1 MALLQALF
9 SFIGKSAGKILTAIF
24 GWAVVALF
32 GQTSSKEHTLLSGVV
47 ASAAAWPI
55 LLVGIAFPRIATFVV
70 AFVPLSDRVPTSILR
85 IVWLGLALLVPI
97 LVGTVVAAK
106 APPGTPRESFVTRTL
121 RGFPITLGISVAFLL
136 MFISVP
142 VLRVLS
148 AARGR
153 KDDHVPCITKGD
165 AYDAIARVI
174 DDLLERN
181 SIDARRTEP
190 SWWLSG
196 PANVLRKLGGK
207 ALRGF
212 MPDRM
217 AYWSGPELEIAFYPS
232 DILIRGK
239 NRQTAWTHG
248 LLAEAL
254 AHEPCRQTFDPNAQ
268 ELERQIRQ
276 VWSVFDENPSAHVR
290 SAALLSRVVDITKE
304 LSKIKID
311 YDEWQVLYRQV
322 LQLSRALH
330 GHPQILSAAV
340 SSTEVGMQESE
351 TRAKAKEEQPLAVL
365 STGELVAQ
373 LTKQSADL
381 VKKQVELARSE
392 LRADIKRE
400 VMAIAGFGIGG
411 ACAFATL
418 ILLLVAAV
426 FALAEEMPGW
436 QAGLIVSGAV
446 LAIGAVAAL
455 VGWSKRVKTPL
466 DLTQKTLK
474 EDAQW
479 AKERLT

>member
-32 GQTSSKEHTLLSGVV
+32 GQTSPKEHTLLSGLV

-55 LLVGIAFPRIATFVV
+55 LVAGTIFPRIATFVV
-70 AFVPLSDRVPTSILR
+70 AFVPLSDRVPTSVLR

-97 LVGTVVAAK
+97 LIGTVVAAK
-106 APPGTPRESFVTRTL
+106 APPGTARESFVKRTL
-121 RGFPITLGISVAFLL
+121 RGFPIALGISAAFVL
-136 MFISVP
+136 MFVSVP

-153 KDDHVPCITKGD
+153 KDDHLTCITRGD
-165 AYDAIARVI
+165 KYDAIARVI
-174 DDLLERN
+174 DHLLERN
-181 SIDARRTEP
+181 AINARRTEP

-212 MPDRM
+212 MPEHT

-268 ELERQIRQ
+268 DLERQIRQ
-276 VWSVFDENPSAHVR
+276 VWSVYDENPSAHVR

-311 YDEWQVLYRQV
+311 HDEWQILYRQV
-322 LQLSRALH
+322 LQLARALH
-330 GHPQILSAAV
+330 GQPQILQDEV
-340 SSTEVGMQESE
+340 TSTEPFMQEPE
-351 TRAKAKEEQPLAVL
+351 TSTKDEQPLTVL
-365 STGELVAQ
+365 STAELVAQ
-373 LTKQSADL
+373 LTQQSTDL
-381 VKKQVELARSE
+381 VKKQVELAQSE
-392 LRADIKRE
+392 LRLDIKRE
-400 VMAIAGFGIGG
+400 ITAFAGFGIAG
-411 ACAFATL
+411 ACAFATF

-426 FALAEEMPGW
+426 FALAEEMSGW
-436 QAGLIVSGAV
+436 QAALIVSGAV
-446 LAIGAVAAL
+446 LVLGGVAAL
-455 VGWSKRVKTPL
+455 VGWLKRVKTPL
-466 DLTQKTLK
+466 GLTQKTLK

>member
-1 MALLQALF
+1 MVLLQALF
-9 SFIGKSAGKILTAIF
+9 AFIGKSAGKILTAIF

-32 GQTSSKEHTLLSGVV
+32 GQTSPKEHTLLSGLV

-55 LLVGIAFPRIATFVV
+55 LVLGVVFPRIATFVV
-70 AFVPLSDRVPTSILR
+70 AFIPLSDRVPTSVLR
-85 IVWLGLALLVPI
+85 SVWLALALLVPI
-97 LVGTVVAAK
+97 VVGTVVAGK
-106 APPGTPRESFVTRTL
+106 APPGTPRESFIKRTP
-121 RGFPITLGISVAFLL
+121 RGFPITLGISAAFML
-136 MFISVP
+136 MFLTVP

-165 AYDAIARVI
+165 AYQHIAQVI
-174 DDLLERN
+174 DSLLERN
-181 SIDARRTEP
+181 EIKARRTDP
-190 SWWLSG
+190 SWWLSA
-196 PANVLRKLGGK
+196 PSNVLRKLGGK
-207 ALRGF
+207 AMRGF
-212 MPDRM
+212 MPDHL

-239 NRQTAWTHG
+239 SRQMAWTHG

-268 ELERQIRQ
+268 DLERQIRQ
-276 VWSVFDENPSAHVR
+276 VWSVYDENPAAHVGA
-290 SAALLSRVVDITKE
+290 AALLSRVRDIAQE

-311 YDEWQVLYRQV
+311 YDEWQVLYRHI

-330 GHPQILSAAV
+330 GQPQILAA
-340 SSTEVGMQESE
+340 EM
-351 TRAKAKEEQPLAVL
+351 AKAEVSMHQSERPKANEQPLDAL

-373 LTKQSADL
+373 LTKQSAEL
-381 VKKQVELARSE
+381 VKKQVDLAQSE
-392 LRADIKRE
+392 LRADVKRE
-400 VMAIAGFGIGG
+400 ITAFAGFGIAG
-411 ACAFATL
+411 ACAFAML
-418 ILLLVAAV
+418 ILLLVSAV
-426 FALAEEMPGW
+426 FALAEEIPGW
-436 QAGLIVSGAV
+436 QAGLIVSGAM
-446 LAIGAVAAL
+446 LALGAVAG
-455 VGWSKRVKTPL
+455 VIGWSMRVKKPL